1 MPSDGELP
9 CLLAKK
15 AALWLFKTS
24 VVKGVFFFPVAEKF
38 LFNLGALKALGII
51 C

>member
-1 MPSDGELP
+1 MPSNGELP

-15 AALWLFKTS
+15 LLFVAFQNFCS
-24 VVKGVFFFPVAEKF
+24 LRGFFLVAEMF